1 MINEFLDIYEAGLRD
16 SRASLTMTEAIHRI
30 VEKTNLLIRHF
41 NLLEDNV
48 NESIKDFTDKIE
60 YYLNNGMVEEVCRK
74 LDEFAENG
82 TLDTIINDHVFGE
95 IKSQIQD
102 IKSDISIFKQT
113 YENNKTV
120 TDNTIQANNNAINN
134 NAIKIQTNADE
145 ISKIN
150 AWVGT
155 VEDKVGVIQ
164 NDYTS
169 VETIYPSD
177 GGIVKKFVLVDDKMG
192 KIRKK
197 YIDCQVTAQQWKEA
211 WENITA
217 GSNNNNGSIWVPFYW
232 AINKNNVIDTTLTL
246 KDINKWNW
254 QSLGHSKIGIY
265 GLGGINETGCYVYIE
280 NKDTS
285 EQTIGIAFTICI
297 TEIYN

>member
-1 MINEFLDIYEAGLRD
+1 MLNEILNIYESGLRD
-16 SRASLTMTEAIHRI
+16 GQQSLTQTEAIHKI
-30 VEKTNLLIRHF
+30 CEKINLLINHF
-41 NLLEDNV
+41 NLLEYNT
-48 NESIKDFTDKIE
+48 NEAIKEFSDKVE

-102 IKSDISIFKQT
+102 IKSDIADFKQT
-113 YENNKTV
+113 YIDNKTV
-120 TDNTIQANNNAINN
+120 TDNKIQANANAINN
-134 NAIKIQTNADE
+134 NATRIQQNANE
-145 ISKIN
+145 ISRIH

-169 VETIYPSD
+169 VETIYPS
-177 GGIVKKFVLVDDKMG
+177 GGGVVQKFVLVNDKMG

-197 YIDCQVTAQQWKEA
+197 YIDCQVTAQQWREA

-232 AINKNNVIDTTLTL
+232 GVNPSKVVDATMTLRDL
-246 KDINKWNW
+246 NKWVW
-254 QSLGHSKIGIY
+254 QSLGHSKIGVY
-265 GLGGINETGCYVYIE
+265 GLGYINSNGCYVYVE
-280 NKDTS
+280 NKDPS
-285 EQTIGIAFTICI
+285 EQTIGLAFTICI
-297 TEIYN
+297 TEIYD

>member
-30 VEKTNLLIRHF
+30 VEKTNLLIYHF
-41 NLLEDNV
+41 NLLEDNC
-48 NESIKDFTDKIE
+48 NTSIKDFSEKVE
-60 YYLNNGMVEEVCRK
+60 YYLNNGMTDEVSKK

-102 IKSDISIFKQT
+102 IKSDITRFKQT

-120 TDNTIQANNNAINN
+120 TDNTIQANTNAINN
-134 NAIKIQTNADE
+134 NDTKIQTNADE
-145 ISKIN
+145 ISKII

-217 GSNNNNGSIWVPFYW
+217 GSNNNNGSIWVPFHW

-265 GLGGINETGCYVYIE
+265 GLSGINETGCYVYIE
-280 NKDTS
+280 NKDPS
-285 EQTIGIAFTICI
+285 ESTIGISFSITI
-297 TEIYN
+297 TETY

>member
-60 YYLNNGMVEEVCRK
+60 YYLNNGMVDEVCKK
-74 LDEFAENG
+74 LDEFAKDG
-82 TLDTIINDHVFGE
+82 TLDVIINDHVFGE

-102 IKSDISIFKQT
+102 IKSDIADFKQT
-113 YENNKTV
+113 YIDNKTV
-120 TDNTIQANNNAINN
+120 TDNKIQANANAINN
-134 NAIKIQTNADE
+134 NATRIQQNANE
-145 ISKIN
+145 ISRIH

-169 VETIYPSD
+169 VETIYPS
-177 GGIVKKFVLVDDKMG
+177 GGGVVQKFVLVDDKMG

-232 AINKNNVIDTTLTL
+232 AINKSKVIDTTFTI
-246 KDINKWNW
+246 KDLNKWVW
-254 QSLGHSKIGIY
+254 QNLGHSKIGVY
-265 GLGGINETGCYVYIE
+265 GLGYLNENGCYVYIE
-280 NKDTS
+280 NKDPS
-285 EQTIGIAFTICI
+285 ESTIGVNFSICI
-297 TEIYN
+297 TETY

>member
-74 LDEFAENG
+74 LDEFAANG

-102 IKSDISIFKQT
+102 IKSDITDFKQT
-113 YENNKTV
+113 YIDNKTV
-120 TDNTIQANNNAINN
+120 TDNKIQANANAINN
-134 NAIKIQTNADE
+134 NATRIQQNADE
-145 ISKIN
+145 ISRIH

-155 VEDKVGVIQ
+155 VEDKLGVIQ

-169 VETIYPSD
+169 VETIYPS
-177 GGIVKKFVLVDDKMG
+177 GGGVVKKYVLVDDKMG

-232 AINKNNVIDTTLTL
+232 AINKSKVIDTTFTI
-246 KDINKWNW
+246 KDLNKWVW
-254 QSLGHSKIGIY
+254 QNLGHSKIGIY
-265 GLGGINETGCYVYIE
+265 GLGYLNENGCYVYIE
-280 NKDTS
+280 NKDPS
-285 EQTIGIAFTICI
+285 ESTIGVNFSICI
-297 TEIYN
+297 TETY

>member
-1 MINEFLDIYEAGLRD
+1 MLNEILNIYESGLRD
-16 SRASLTMTEAIHRI
+16 GQQSLTQTEAIHKI
-30 VEKTNLLIRHF
+30 CEKINLLINHF
-41 NLLEDNV
+41 NLLEYNT
-48 NESIKDFTDKIE
+48 NEAIKEFSDKVE

-102 IKSDISIFKQT
+102 IKSDIADFKQT
-113 YENNKTV
+113 YIDNKTD
-120 TDNTIQANNNAINN
+120 TDNKIQANANAINN
-134 NAIKIQTNADE
+134 NATRIQQNADE
-145 ISKIN
+145 ISRIH

-169 VETIYPSD
+169 VETIYPS
-177 GGIVKKFVLVDDKMG
+177 GGGVVKKFVLVNDKMG

-197 YIDCQVTAQQWKEA
+197 YIDCQVTAQQWREA

-232 AINKNNVIDTTLTL
+232 AINKSKVIDTTFTL
-246 KDINKWNW
+246 KDLNKWVW
-254 QSLGHSKIGIY
+254 QNLGHSKIGIY
-265 GLGGINETGCYVYIE
+265 GLGYLNENGCYVYIE
-280 NKDTS
+280 NKDPS
-285 EQTIGIAFTICI
+285 ESTIGVNFSICI
-297 TEIYN
+297 TETY

>member
-1 MINEFLDIYEAGLRD
+1 MLNEFLNIYESGLKD
-16 SRASLTMTEAIHRI
+16 GQKSLTQTEAVHRLS
-30 VEKTNLLIRHF
+30 EKINLLIYHF
-41 NLLEDNV
+41 NLLEDNC
-48 NESIKDFTDKIE
+48 NTSIKDFSDKVE
-60 YYLNNGMVEEVCRK
+60 YYLNNGMIDEVSKK

-102 IKSDISIFKQT
+102 IKSDITRFKQT

-120 TDNTIQANNNAINN
+120 TDNTIQANTNAINN
-134 NAIKIQTNADE
+134 NATKIQTNADE
-145 ISKIN
+145 ISRIN

-177 GGIVKKFVLVDDKMG
+177 GGVVKKFVLVDDKMS

-197 YIDCQVTAQQWKEA
+197 YIDCQVTAQQWREA

-232 AINKNNVIDTTLTL
+232 AVNKDKVIDATMTLRDL
-246 KDINKWNW
+246 NKWVW
-254 QSLGHSKIGIY
+254 QSLGHSKIGVY
-265 GLGGINETGCYVYIE
+265 GLGYINENGCYVYVE
-280 NKDTS
+280 NKDPS
-285 EQTIGIAFTICI
+285 EQTIGLAFTICT
-297 TEIYN
+297 TELYD